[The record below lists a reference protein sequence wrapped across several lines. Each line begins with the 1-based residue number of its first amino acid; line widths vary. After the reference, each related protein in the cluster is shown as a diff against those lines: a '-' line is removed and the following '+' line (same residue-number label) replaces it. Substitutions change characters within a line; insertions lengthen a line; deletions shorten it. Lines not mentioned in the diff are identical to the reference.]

1 MNYHAYYAKADRP
14 VETCVV
20 GTGGFGQSFLAQ
32 AQRVPLMN
40 ARIAVD
46 LTSKGAASGLRAAG
60 IEARKIQ
67 VCETNR
73 DAKAAWDRG
82 DYIATDDLA
91 LVADLPFD
99 VVVEATGQPRAAAH
113 HALLAVEAGKHLA
126 LVTKELDSVVG
137 PGLKAR
143 AAERGRI
150 VTTVDGDQPSL
161 LIGLATWAEVM
172 GFHVIAAGK
181 SSEYDFVF
189 DPASSRLTSSERFAD
204 NVDLAR
210 HWDLGERSVNE
221 LLEARSSAIAAFP
234 QRAVPDLCEL
244 MVVANATGLQ
254 PDRFDLHAPLA
265 RISEVPTIFSHRDD
279 GGILS
284 GDRRLDVFHCLRKP
298 DEISFAGGV
307 FVVVRCDDA
316 KSWEMLA
323 QKGHIVSRTGATAM
337 IFLPRHLLGLEAA
350 TSILD
355 AVVHQVSGYGNDYQP
370 RYDLI
375 AVATEDLAAGTIL
388 SMGGHHH
395 TISGVTA
402 EFRPAGSLTAAAP
415 APFYLAAD
423 CRLARSVPKGR
434 EIRMNDLELDEN
446 SALMSLRRDQDA
458 RFFGGHARKLQ
469 ASA

>member
-1 MNYHAYYAKADRP
+1 MNYHTYYAKAGRP
-14 VETCVV
+14 IETCVV

-46 LTSKGAASGLRAAG
+46 ITSEGAASGLRAAG
-60 IEARKIQ
+60 VDPRKIQ
-67 VCETNR
+67 ICETAR
-73 DAKAAWDRG
+73 DAKAAWAQG
-82 DYIATDDLA
+82 DYIATGDLA

-113 HALLAVEAGKHLA
+113 HALLAGEADKHLA

-189 DPASSRLTSSERFAD
+189 DPASSRLTSNERFAD
-204 NVDLAR
+204 NVDLTR
-210 HWDLGERSVNE
+210 HWILGERNVSE
-221 LLEARSSAIAAFP
+221 LLEARQNAIAAFP

-265 RISEVPTIFSHRDD
+265 RIGEVPTIFSHRED

-284 GDRRLDVFHCLRKP
+284 SDRRLDVFHCLRKP

-323 QKGHIVSRTGATAM
+323 QKGHVVSRTGATAM
-337 IFLPRHLLGLEAA
+337 VFLPRHLLGLEAA

-355 AVVHQVSGYGNDYQP
+355 AAVHQVSGYGDDYQP
-370 RYDLI
+370 RYDLV
-375 AVATEDLAAGTIL
+375 AVATEDLAAGAAL

-395 TISGVTA
+395 TIPGVTA
-402 EFRPAGSLTAAAP
+402 EFRPAGPLTDSAP

-423 CRLARSVPKGR
+423 CRLARPISKGQ
-434 EIRMNDLELDEN
+434 EIRVNDLELQEA
-446 SALMSLRRDQDA
+446 SPLMSLRRDQDA
-458 RFFGGHARKLQ
+458 RFFGRQAQGLH